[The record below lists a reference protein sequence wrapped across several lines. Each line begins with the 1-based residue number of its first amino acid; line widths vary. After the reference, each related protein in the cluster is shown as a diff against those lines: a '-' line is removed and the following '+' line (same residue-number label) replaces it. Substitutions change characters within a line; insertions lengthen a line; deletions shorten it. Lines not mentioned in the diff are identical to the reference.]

1 MEDRSQMTVDKKK
14 AAIITAAVA
23 AHLSKPTSPERSS
36 DLTEVQRT
44 LALLIDKVAQIEKRL
59 EEMSTT
65 IQELK
70 KPEAKRKKK

>member
-1 MEDRSQMTVDKKK
+1 MAVDKKK

-23 AHLSKPTSPERSS
+23 AHLSKPTSTERSS
-36 DLTEVQRT
+36 DLAEVQRA
-44 LALLIDKVAQIEKRL
+44 LALLTDKVAQIEKRL
-59 EEMSTT
+59 EEMNTT

>member
-1 MEDRSQMTVDKKK
+1 MTVDKKK

-59 EEMSTT
+59 EEMNTT
-65 IQELK
+65 IQETK
-70 KPEAKRKKK
+70 SEAKRKKK

>member
-1 MEDRSQMTVDKKK
+1 MTVDKKK

-23 AHLSKPTSPERSS
+23 AHLSKPTSKERSS
-36 DLTEVQRT
+36 DLAEVQRA
-44 LALLIDKVAQIEKRL
+44 LALLTDKVAQIEKRL
-59 EEMSTT
+59 EEMNTT

>member
-1 MEDRSQMTVDKKK
+1 
-14 AAIITAAVA
+14 
-23 AHLSKPTSPERSS
+23 
-36 DLTEVQRT
+36 
-44 LALLIDKVAQIEKRL
+44 LALLTDKVAQIEKRL

>member
-1 MEDRSQMTVDKKK
+1 MEDRSQMTIDKKK

-23 AHLSKPTSPERSS
+23 AHLSKPTSKERSS

-59 EEMSTT
+59 EEMNTS
-65 IQELK
+65 IQETK
-70 KPEAKRKKK
+70 SEAKRKKK

>member
-1 MEDRSQMTVDKKK
+1 MEDRSQMTIDKKK

-23 AHLSKPTSPERSS
+23 AHLSKPTSKERSS